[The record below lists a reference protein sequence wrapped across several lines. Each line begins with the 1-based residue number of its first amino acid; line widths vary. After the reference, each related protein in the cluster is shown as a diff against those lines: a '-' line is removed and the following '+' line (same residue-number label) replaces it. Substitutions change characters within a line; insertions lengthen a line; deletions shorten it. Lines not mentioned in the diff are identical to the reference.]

1 MNNFY
6 FFIITFIG
14 MYIGR
19 KIGWV
24 LSRSILYNPKI
35 SHISTALICL
45 LFGILVALLI
55 HLSIYWQ
62 HPNIVMSIIFGYI
75 LGVYVSIPNY
85 GLLDKATI
93 PQEKQFHHNLI
104 GTTSVLSY
112 IIAIILFETII

>member
-85 GLLDKATI
+85 GLLDKSTI
-93 PQEKQFHHNLI
+93 PETKKFHHNLI

-112 IIAIILFETII
+112 IIAIIFFEIII

>member
-1 MNNFY
+1 
-6 FFIITFIG
+6 

-85 GLLDKATI
+85 GLLDKSTI
-93 PQEKQFHHNLI
+93 PETKKFHHNLI

-112 IIAIILFETII
+112 IIAIIFFEIII

>member
-1 MNNFY
+1 MNNIY

-19 KIGWV
+19 KIGWI
-24 LSRSILYNPKI
+24 LSRSVLYNPKL
-35 SHISTALICL
+35 SQISTALICF
-45 LFGILVALLI
+45 LFGISVAFLI
-55 HLSIYWQ
+55 HLVIYWQ

-85 GLLDKATI
+85 GLLDKSTI
-93 PQEKQFHHNLI
+93 PHTKQFHHHLI
-104 GTTSVLSY
+104 GTTSVISY